1 MLWPGHLLLTQGP
14 SWAVVL
20 SCLLLLGPTVP
31 QLPASQGS
39 LLTTSGGCSL
49 VAMHVTFCPSSI
61 KKFPNSLNFST
72 IVLLRV

>member
-14 SWAVVL
+14 SWAVAL

-39 LLTTSGGCSL
+39 LLTTLHSS
-49 VAMHVTFCPSSI
+49 VSSI
-61 KKFPNSLNFST
+61 TCSHGPRAFPLQHLYLSL
-72 IVLLRV
+72 LL